1 MSKKALGRGIDA
13 LLKTDTVKRDF
24 SSVSEIPL
32 DSLIVNPYQPRQDFD
47 NESLNELADSIR
59 QKGIIQPI
67 LVESKGDGKYLI
79 IAGERRV
86 RAAKIAGLKEV
97 PVIVKNFTEEEK
109 LEIAL
114 IENIQR
120 EDLSPIEE
128 AYAYKRLI
136 DISKLNQEEIAEKVG
151 RKRSTIAN
159 ALRLLKLSPS
169 IQDALRNGSITPGHA
184 RALLMVD
191 DSEKRKFLFMKI
203 LEKGLSVRQAES
215 IASIAKRRK
224 SIGKSRET
232 NIKGKMSPELKGI
245 EQKLID
251 RLGTKVSIKGTDS
264 RGKIE
269 ISYFSL
275 DDLNRILEIMT

>member
-13 LLKTDTVKRDF
+13 LLKTETEKRNF

-32 DSLIVNPYQPRQDFD
+32 DSLLVNPYQPRQDFD

-59 QKGIIQPI
+59 QRGIIQPI
-67 LVESKGDGKYLI
+67 LAESKGDGKYLI
-79 IAGERRV
+79 VAGERRV

-97 PVIVKNFTEEEK
+97 PVIVKKFTEEEK

-159 ALRLLKLSPS
+159 ALRLLKLSPK
-169 IQDALRNGSITPGHA
+169 IQDALRKGNITPGHA
-184 RALLMVD
+184 RALLMVED
-191 DSEKRKFLFMKI
+191 VEKQKDLFIKI
-203 LEKGLSVRQAES
+203 LKEGLSVRQSES
-215 IASIAKRRK
+215 IASMSKIKAGNINKKSISLKRR
-224 SIGKSRET
+224 I
-232 NIKGKMSPELKGI
+232 SPELKGI

-251 RLGTKVSIKGTDS
+251 TLGTKVTVKGTDS

-275 DDLNRILEIMT
+275 DDLNRILDIIA